1 MIEWRLVADS
11 HGDTTNHDLMSS
23 SHVAIKELDSIEFVV
38 KISDDVFQELGT
50 PFVSVG
56 DIPMELEFSNWE
68 DSFRV
73 FRSSLGAHR
82 NENKLFYN
90 FFGQSDLLLHF
101 EKTNGEFYTKVV
113 EILARRENA
122 ILADNMLNYLTQN
135 IEDAIQICFSRSRVS
150 ASLNNKAEFEFSKL
164 EIIKQ
169 SIEHLTRAFSFFR
182 REHKYQWEQELHT
195 SEQGQPT
202 GPDSVDWALKNL
214 DKLSPSAP
222 SEANIMFNNRGY
234 AYPELPKEVLVKN
247 TDTYENR
254 VIGSYLKRIEYY
266 LSKLF
271 NEYNN
276 ACKNDIIDNTSE
288 YVRFDHTMAKYT
300 SIVLKFKSKEIS
312 ALLLQVGKL
321 RALYSKVIPSKSEG
335 FYPPKMTSY
344 VVKHN
349 HYRVLFQ
356 QVENFNKAPSPNLVG
371 SELLLGLKNL
381 SIVYEVTCLV
391 SLCKTIEAN
400 FSAPIVDQGYYE
412 HDFENGYGGKK
423 KDRPTGVSN
432 NYFQFSNSSYTFEL
446 EYEPKIFQMN
456 AKSKAGDLIDTS
468 RSRSHPIYGPHYFSP
483 DFVLR
488 IRNNSTDT
496 VNIVIMDA
504 KYKDRNTIRDYDL
517 KDLTNKYLLNIHQ
530 LKTNSYL
537 GVSPIKLVLALFAH
551 DRTGTFMSNVSN
563 THALTGEYPLLPQ
576 SAAIHYLPDNVDLL
590 TQQLT
595 NLIAIVERDSQL
607 SVLH

>member
-11 HGDTTNHDLMSS
+11 YGDITNHDLMSS
-23 SHVAIKELDSIEFVV
+23 SLVSIKELDSIEFVV
-38 KISDDVFQELGT
+38 KISDDVFNNIGT

-56 DIPMELEFSNWE
+56 DIPIELEFSNWE
-68 DSFRV
+68 ENLRV
-73 FRSSLGAHR
+73 FRSPLGSTR
-82 NENKLFYN
+82 NDNKLFYN

-101 EKTNGEFYTKVV
+101 EKTNEVFYTKIVD
-113 EILARRENA
+113 ILARRENA
-122 ILADNMLNYLTQN
+122 VLADNMLNYLTTN

-150 ASLNNKAEFEFSKL
+150 ATLNDKSKFEFSKID
-164 EIIKQ
+164 IIKQ
-169 SIEHLTRAFSFFR
+169 SIEHLTRTFAIFR

-195 SEQGQPT
+195 SEQGQPI

-254 VIGSYLKRIEYY
+254 VVSSYLKRIENY
-266 LSKLF
+266 LSNLF
-271 NEYNN
+271 KEYNKVS
-276 ACKNDIIDNTSE
+276 KNNVIDNTNE
-288 YVRFDHTMAKYT
+288 YVRFDHTMAKFAGLA
-300 SIVLKFKSKEIS
+300 LKFKSKEIN
-312 ALLLQVGKL
+312 ALILQVGKL
-321 RALYSKVIPSKSEG
+321 RALYSKIIPSKIEG

-344 VVKHN
+344 VAKHN

-356 QVENFNKAPSPNLVG
+356 HVENFNKAPSPNLVG
-371 SELLLGLKNL
+371 NELLLGLKNL
-381 SIVYEVTCLV
+381 SIVYEITCLV
-391 SLCKTIEAN
+391 SLYKTIETY
-400 FSAPIVDQGYYE
+400 FSASIVEQGYYE
-412 HDFENGYGGKK
+412 HNYENGYGGKK
-423 KDRPTGVSN
+423 KKRPTGVSN

-456 AKSKAGDLIDTS
+456 VNSKAGDLIDTS
-468 RSRSHPIYGPHYFSP
+468 RNRAHPIYGPHYFSP

-488 IRNNSTDT
+488 IRNNLTDT

-504 KYKDRNTIRDYDL
+504 KYKDRKTISDYDL

-530 LKTNSYL
+530 LKTESYL

-551 DRTGTFMSNVSN
+551 DRTGTFVSNVSN

-576 SAAIHYLPDNVDLL
+576 SAAIHYLPDKVDLL

-595 NLIAIVERDSQL
+595 SLIAIVERDS
-607 SVLH
+607 

>member
-11 HGDTTNHDLMSS
+11 YGDTTNHDLMSS
-23 SHVAIKELDSIEFVV
+23 SPVTIKELDSIEFVV
-38 KISDDVFQELGT
+38 KISDDVFQNFGT

-56 DIPMELEFSNWE
+56 DIPMKLEFSNWE
-68 DSFRV
+68 ENLRV
-73 FRSSLGAHR
+73 FRSSLDSTR
-82 NENKLFYN
+82 NDNKLFYN

-101 EKTNGEFYTKVV
+101 EKTNGDFYTKVV
-113 EILARRENA
+113 DILARRENA
-122 ILADNMLNYLTQN
+122 LLADNMLNYLTQN
-135 IEDAIQICFSRSRVS
+135 IEDAIQICFSRSKVS
-150 ASLNNKAEFEFSKL
+150 TTLNSKTEFEFSKL

-169 SIEHLTRAFSFFR
+169 SIEHLTRAFTLFR

-214 DKLSPSAP
+214 DKLSPSAL

-234 AYPELPKEVLVKN
+234 TYPELPKEVLVKN

-254 VIGSYLKRIEYY
+254 VISSYLKRIEHY
-266 LSKLF
+266 LSDLF
-271 NEYNN
+271 KEYNN
-276 ACKNDIIDNTSE
+276 ASKNDIMDDTNG
-288 YVRFDHTMAKYT
+288 YVRFDHTMAKYR
-300 SIVLKFKSKEIS
+300 SLALKFKSKEIN
-312 ALLLQVGKL
+312 ALILQLGKL
-321 RALYSKVIPSKSEG
+321 RTIYSKIIPSKSEG
-335 FYPPKMTSY
+335 YYPPKMSSY
-344 VVKHN
+344 VAKHN

-356 QVENFNKAPSPNLVG
+356 HVENFNKAPSPSLFGN
-371 SELLLGLKNL
+371 ELLLGLKNL
-381 SIVYEVTCLV
+381 SIVYEITCLV
-391 SLCKTIEAN
+391 SLYKTIEAY
-400 FSAPIVDQGYYE
+400 FSAPIVKQGYYE

-468 RSRSHPIYGPHYFSP
+468 RSRAHPIYGPHYFSP

-488 IRNNSTDT
+488 IRNNLTDT
-496 VNIVIMDA
+496 INIVIMDA

-551 DRTGTFMSNVSN
+551 DRTGTFVSNVSN
-563 THALTGEYPLLPQ
+563 SHALTGEYPLLPQ
-576 SAAIHYLPDNVDLL
+576 SAAIHYLPGNVDLL

-595 NLIAIVERDSQL
+595 SLITIVEKDS
-607 SVLH
+607 